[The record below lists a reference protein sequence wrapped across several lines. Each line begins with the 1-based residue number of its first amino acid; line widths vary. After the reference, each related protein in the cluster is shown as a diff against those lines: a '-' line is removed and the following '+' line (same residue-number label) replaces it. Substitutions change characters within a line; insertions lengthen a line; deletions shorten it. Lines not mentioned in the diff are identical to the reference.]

1 MDELDVKKDFTDIYT
16 QNSPYEYLN
25 EMRNLHYRIPDVTKP
40 LYKSLAEQLYQ
51 NLNRPINI
59 LDLGSGYGIN
69 SALLTFDLTMSDLD
83 NFFLKNEKPITI
95 EQTKQF
101 FAQQPHR
108 NSKLNFYHID
118 ISAPALKFSEK
129 VGLCKGSL
137 CVNLEN
143 HNPNIPEEF
152 FPIDL
157 VIATGCI
164 GYIGYKSFERLF
176 EILNEY
182 QAKVGL
188 TKKNNRITP
197 MFAFSILRIFPID
210 KIARAFDY
218 YGFTLKKS
226 EIEPICQRRF
236 VNEDEMQ
243 QTMSLLQ
250 DNGIATS
257 NLEETGSLFADFHVG
272 CLKEHRQELVRHVK
286 QLERKLGT

>member
-1 MDELDVKKDFTDIYT
+1 M
-16 QNSPYEYLN
+16 
-25 EMRNLHYRIPDVTKP
+25 
-40 LYKSLAEQLYQ
+40 LYHIWFQ
-51 NLNRPINI
+51 
-59 LDLGSGYGIN
+59 
-69 SALLTFDLTMSDLD
+69 
-83 NFFLKNEKPITI
+83 FLKNEKPPTI

-101 FAQQPHR
+101 FAQQPHK
-108 NSKLNFYHID
+108 NSKFNFYQID
-118 ISAPALKFSEK
+118 ISATALKFSEE

-137 CVNLEN
+137 CINLEN
-143 HNPNIPEEF
+143 QNPNMPEEF

-157 VIATGCI
+157 VIATGSI
-164 GYIGYKSFERLF
+164 GYIGYRSFVRLF

-182 QAKVGL
+182 QAKVEP

-197 MFAFSILRIFPID
+197 IFAFSILRIFPID
-210 KIARAFDY
+210 KIAKAFDY

-243 QTMSLLQ
+243 QTISLLQ
-250 DNGIATS
+250 DNGSATS

-272 CLKEHRQELVRHVK
+272 CLKEHRQELVLYVK

>member
-25 EMRNLHYRIPDVTKP
+25 EMRNLHYRIPDFTKP
-40 LYKSLAEQLYQ
+40 LYESLAEQLYQ

-83 NFFLKNEKPITI
+83 NFFLKNEKPPTI

-129 VGLCKGSL
+129 AGLCKGSL

-143 HNPNIPEEF
+143 DNPNMPEEF
-152 FPIDL
+152 LPIDL
-157 VIATGCI
+157 VIATGCV
-164 GYIGYKSFERLF
+164 GYIGYRSFGRLF

-182 QAKVGL
+182 QAKVES
-188 TKKNNRITP
+188 TQRSPRITP
-197 MFAFSILRIFPID
+197 IFAFSILRIFPID
-210 KIARAFDY
+210 KITRAFDY

-226 EIEPICQRRF
+226 EMEPICQRRF

-257 NLEETGSLFADFHVG
+257 NLEETGSLFADFYVG
-272 CLKEHRQELVRHVK
+272 CLKEQRQELFLMVK
-286 QLERKLGT
+286 QLERKLN